1 MRIVRRTLTALAF
14 LTASGAALA
23 QEAAQ
28 PPAPAAATSIRIP
41 AGTIV
46 QVELTEALS
55 SQTSQQG
62 QLFGLRLA
70 EPILVDGREIV
81 AAGALGGGEVI
92 DAHPRAFGGR
102 QGRLILSGRFVEIGG
117 QRVRVR
123 GMQMT
128 AAGSDRANASLWA
141 GGFVQG
147 GAVEI
152 PIGAR
157 GTAIL
162 AADVDVPIEASTA
175 ATSNS
180 APPVEQAAAG
190 ENQ

>member
-1 MRIVRRTLTALAF
+1 MRIVRRTLIALAF
-14 LTASGAALA
+14 LAAGGTAALA
-23 QEAAQ
+23 QEAA
-28 PPAPAAATSIRIP
+28 PPAPAAATSFRIP

-55 SQTSQQG
+55 SQTSQQE

-70 EPILVDGREIV
+70 EPIIIDGREIV

-117 QRVRVR
+117 QPVRVR

-128 AAGSDRANASLWA
+128 TAGSDRALGSLWA

-152 PIGAR
+152 PAGAR
-157 GTAIL
+157 ATAIL
-162 AADVDVPIEASTA
+162 AADVDVPIDANTA
-175 ATSNS
+175 AP

>member
-1 MRIVRRTLTALAF
+1 MQIVRRTLTALAF
-14 LTASGAALA
+14 LTAGGTAAFA
-23 QEAAQ
+23 QEAP
-28 PPAPAAATSIRIP
+28 PPAPAAATSVRIP
-41 AGTIV
+41 AGTSV

-70 EPILVDGREIV
+70 EPIIIDGREIV

-117 QRVRVR
+117 QRVRIR

-152 PIGAR
+152 PAGAR
-157 GTAIL
+157 ATAIL
-162 AADVDVPIEASTA
+162 AVDVDLPIEAA
-175 ATSNS
+175 ATSNP
-180 APPVEQAAAG
+180 APRVEQAAAG

>member
-1 MRIVRRTLTALAF
+1 MQFVRRTLTALAF
-14 LTASGAALA
+14 LTAAGAGAVA
-23 QEAAQ
+23 QEPA
-28 PPAPAAATSIRIP
+28 APAAATATSVRIP
-41 AGTIV
+41 AGTIL
-46 QVELTEALS
+46 QVELTEELS

-70 EPILVDGREIV
+70 EPIIIDGREIV
-81 AAGALGGGEVI
+81 STGALGGGEVI
-92 DAHPRAFGGR
+92 DVHPRAFGGR
-102 QGRLILSGRFVEIGG
+102 QGRLIVSGRFVEIGG

-147 GAVEI
+147 GAVVM
-152 PIGAR
+152 PVGAR
-157 GTAIL
+157 ATAIL
-162 AADVDVPIEASTA
+162 AVDVDV
-175 ATSNS
+175 
-180 APPVEQAAAG
+180 PVEQAAAG